1 MITKSIR
8 KFFDTIEPAFQR
20 GGSLERFSA
29 VYEMFDTFFF
39 TPSEITRHAPHLRD
53 AIDLKR
59 LMVYVVLAAT
69 PCAIWGMYI
78 VGYEANA
85 ALAVEGVKVAAGWR
99 GALLSTIGIGFDPS
113 SIFDCFLHGFLYF
126 FPLYVV
132 VMVVGLGI
140 EIIFAAIRN
149 HEVNEGF
156 LVTGMLFTLVL
167 PPTTPLWQAAIG
179 IAFGVVF
186 SKEVFGGTGKNFLNP
201 ALVSRAFLYFSYP
214 ASQSGD
220 AVWVPMPVD
229 GFTAATPLS
238 FAKEGGV
245 DALIQHG
252 ISWSDAF
259 LGTIQGSIGETSTL
273 LCLLGALILLYTRI
287 ASWRIISGV
296 MIGMIGTAMLFNL
309 LAYAGAVTHPMY
321 AMPFWWHLVLGG
333 FAFGTVF
340 MATDP
345 VSASST
351 NKGRWIYGGLIGF
364 MVVFIRVV
372 NPGFPEGMMLAILFG
387 NVFAPVIDYFVAQAN
402 IRRRLLRNV

>member
-1 MITKSIR
+1 MITKMIR
-8 KFFDTIEPAFQR
+8 GFFDAIEPVFQR
-20 GGSLERFSA
+20 GGRLEHLNA

-39 TPSEITRHAPHLRD
+39 TPSAVTRHAPHVRD

-59 LMVYVVLAAT
+59 LMVYVVLAVI
-69 PCAIWGMYI
+69 PCALWGMYI
-78 VGYEANA
+78 VGYGANA
-85 ALAVEGVKVAAGWR
+85 AIASLGLQDVPGWR
-99 GALLSTIGIGFDPS
+99 VALLEVIGLGVDPN
-113 SIFDCFLHGFLYF
+113 SIIDCFLHGFLYF

-140 EIIFAAIRN
+140 EITFAAIRN

-167 PPTTPLWQAAIG
+167 PPSTPLWQAALA

-201 ALVSRAFLYFSYP
+201 ALVARAFLYFSYP

-220 AVWVPMPVD
+220 AVWIPVD
-229 GFTAATPLS
+229 GYTAATALS
-238 FAKEGGV
+238 YAKEGGV
-245 DALIQHG
+245 DALLSNG
-252 ISWSDAF
+252 ISWTSAF
-259 LGTIQGSIGETSTL
+259 FGTIGGSFGETSTL
-273 LCLLGALILLYTRI
+273 LCILGAFILLYTRI

-296 MIGMIGTAMLFNL
+296 MVGMIATATMFNL
-309 LAYAGAVTHPMY
+309 LFYFGSVTTPIY
-321 AMPFWWHLVLGG
+321 AMPFYWHLVLGG

-345 VSASST
+345 VSAAST
-351 NKGRWIYGGLIGF
+351 NKGRWIYGGLIGL
-364 MVVFIRVV
+364 MVVLIRVV
-372 NPGFPEGMMLAILFG
+372 NPGYPEGMMLAILFG